1 MRDLVS
7 ARKTGSN
14 VLEGERKRRTT
25 NKTRKKATK
34 KKRENYEP
42 GMKKYENRERRVKKN
57 CAYTRNVYNPSEKTA
72 AS

>member
-14 VLEGERKRRTT
+14 VLEWEQKRKKT
-25 NKTRKKATK
+25 NKTRNNSNKAERGK
-34 KKRENYEP
+34 Q
-42 GMKKYENRERRVKKN
+42 NR
-57 CAYTRNVYNPSEKTA
+57 AYTRNVYNPSEKTA